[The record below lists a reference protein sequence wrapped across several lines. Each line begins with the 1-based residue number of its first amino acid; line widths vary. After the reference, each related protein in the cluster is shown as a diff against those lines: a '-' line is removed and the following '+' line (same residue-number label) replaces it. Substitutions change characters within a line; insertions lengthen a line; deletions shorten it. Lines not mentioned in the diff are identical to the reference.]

1 MTLTIAALASGTGTN
16 IAAIQ
21 KAIENGDLDARIA
34 ILLSNN
40 PAAPVLEIAR
50 KAGIAVWAK
59 DHRLFAGRE
68 EFDAEL
74 QAAINS
80 SGADTVVLAGY
91 MRMLSA
97 PLVRAFAGRILNIHP
112 ALLPSFPGIHGI
124 RDAITRGVRLTGV
137 TVHFVDEKMD
147 HGPIII
153 QAALPVCA
161 DDTEDSLASRIHQ
174 LEYRLYP
181 QALQWLA
188 ENRLRIEGR
197 AVRLL
202 PGDSPDAVLSRGGQ
216 ACHDAALD
224 AFVSGPALERPGK
237 R

>member
-16 IAAIQ
+16 VAAIQ
-21 KAIENGDLDARIA
+21 QAIASGSLDARIA
-34 ILLSNN
+34 LVLSNN
-40 PAAPVLEIAR
+40 PDAPVLEIAR

-59 DHRLFAGRE
+59 DHRLFADRE
-68 EFDAEL
+68 AFDVEL
-74 QAAINS
+74 KDAIIS

-97 PLVRAFAGRILNIHP
+97 HLVQAFAGRILNIHP

-124 RDAITRGVRLTGV
+124 RDAIGRGVRLTGV

-153 QAALPVCA
+153 QAALPVRA
-161 DDTEDSLASRIHQ
+161 DDTEDSLAPRIHA
-174 LEYRLYP
+174 LEYRLYS

-202 PGDSPDAVLSRGGQ
+202 PGSGATQALAGPDAIIS
-216 ACHDAALD
+216 
-224 AFVSGPALERPGK
+224 PALENRFNGCPC
-237 R
+237 